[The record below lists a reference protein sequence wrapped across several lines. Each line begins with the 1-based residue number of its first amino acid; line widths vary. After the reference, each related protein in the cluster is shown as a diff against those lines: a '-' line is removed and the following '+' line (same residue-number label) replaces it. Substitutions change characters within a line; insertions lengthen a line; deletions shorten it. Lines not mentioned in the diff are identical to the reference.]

1 VAQVVGAAQVQ
12 ADQVATLGGLPGRTQ
27 VAVAEDL
34 AGRFGEQQR
43 ARLAVEVSAEHV
55 IDGDQPVEV
64 TDTISHGEVVSFRFE
79 SGCSR
84 P

>member
-1 VAQVVGAAQVQ
+1 
-12 ADQVATLGGLPGRTQ
+12 
-27 VAVAEDL
+27 VAEDL

-64 TDTISHGEVVSFRFE
+64 TDTISRGEVVSFRFE